1 MQEVKRIW
9 RKERITAKK
18 KDERRRRRSRRI
30 NSYHRNEKD
39 RERIEVQRELARAP
53 ILRSINEFD
62 SNKTREETSLICN
75 LNYDNDQ
82 VRPFVSHYL

>member
-1 MQEVKRIW
+1 MGR
-9 RKERITAKK
+9 
-18 KDERRRRRSRRI
+18 
-30 NSYHRNEKD
+30 EKL
-39 RERIEVQRELARAP
+39 QGP

>member
-1 MQEVKRIW
+1 MA
-9 RKERITAKK
+9 ERTNHH
-18 KDERRRRRSRRI
+18 E
-30 NSYHRNEKD
+30 EKGE
-39 RERIEVQRELARAP
+39 RERERTYRSAENLQGP